1 MAGKQSPRALLDS
14 MNTSPRT
21 RYEMRVRADG
31 QVRMVVTQR
40 DDVFRVTEEKPLT
53 PWRNTHDELALDIA
67 AWARV
72 NSVREQMEMEL

>member
-1 MAGKQSPRALLDS
+1 MTVKQSPRALLDS
-14 MNTSPRT
+14 MNSSAHT
-21 RYEMRVRADG
+21 RYEMRVRSDG

-53 PWRNTHDELALDIA
+53 PWRNSHDELALDID

-72 NSVREQMEMEL
+72 NAVRQQMEMEL

>member
-1 MAGKQSPRALLDS
+1 MAGKQSPRALLDG
-14 MNTSPRT
+14 MNSSATT

-40 DDVFRVTEEKPLT
+40 DDVFRVTEERPLT
-53 PWRNTHDELALDIA
+53 PWRHSHDELALDIA

-72 NSVREQMEMEL
+72 NAVRNQMEMEL